1 MFPNLLVVL
10 GVAVASFVT
19 GFLLHGPIGGK
30 LWMKLADVHPTG
42 NEKFSDMY
50 GQMFWNLVTNF
61 VTAYALGAIY
71 LIASSSSVVTASGTE
86 LGIYCGLLVW
96 IGFQVPMSAIE
107 VIWMKRSVKL
117 WLYEA
122 VCALVA
128 FVAMGAIIAHA

>member
-1 MFPNLLVVL
+1 MFPNALVVL
-10 GVAVASFVT
+10 GAAVAAFVI

-30 LWMKLADVHPTG
+30 LWMRLADVHPTG
-42 NEKFSDMY
+42 NERFADMY

-71 LIASSSSVVTASGTE
+71 LIASASSVVTLSGTW
-86 LGIYCGLLVW
+86 LGICCGLLVW
-96 IGFQVPMSAIE
+96 IGFQAPMSAIE

-122 VCALVA
+122 LCALIS
-128 FVAMGAIIAHA
+128 FVAMGAIITHA